1 MAKAKKTNYAVLK
14 SGERYA
20 ITGKMGRYWICG
32 DRAFRKANVTVET
45 EKEEAEPPK
54 ED

>member
-1 MAKAKKTNYAVLK
+1 MAKAKTTNYAVLK

-32 DRAFRKANVTVET
+32 DRAFRKANVKVER
-45 EKEEAEPPK
+45 EKETTEPPK
-54 ED
+54 EN